1 MLCSTIV
8 NMGFRTQ
15 KLSVSLPFQRITFL
29 FIQIFINMSWPDRL
43 TPEMQEEQ
51 EYQIL
56 NQKSQTV
63 QTVKEPK

>member
-1 MLCSTIV
+1 
-8 NMGFRTQ
+8 MGFRTQ

-63 QTVKEPK
+63 QIVKEPK